1 MTIKSIIIGLSVLS
15 LISCKKE
22 TEAPKDPDQ
31 KTLSQVEDNSDLK
44 SEGDQAN
51 TDVTDA
57 LDNFK
62 SINGRI
68 ARKVICGC
76 EIDSVGEKT
85 IRLRYDGVTPCGSP
99 SRTRAGTITFQ
110 LIEKERW
117 AMEGAVI
124 QITLAN
130 YKVTRLSNSK
140 SWTFNGTKYFTNV
153 KGYGAYLQYLAGTD
167 SLMFRERA
175 RDINVLLNDGS
186 QITYNIARTSSWKK
200 IVYPNRS
207 VIQFSNEG
215 DTTINGLD
223 KIDAWGTN
231 RFGNS
236 FTNQYLS
243 RFTSDSYCGFWRPRS
258 GTIQHKSNGNILT
271 INMGVNETGQ
281 ADTRDCAYGW
291 KINWNLSSGASGE
304 KIFSY

>member
-1 MTIKSIIIGLSVLS
+1 MTIKSILFGLLVLS

-22 TEAPKDPDQ
+22 TEAPQPDQ
-31 KTLSQVEDNSDLK
+31 QSLSQVEDNSDLK

-99 SRTRAGTITFQ
+99 SRTRAGTITFE

-117 AMEGAVI
+117 AMQGAVI
-124 QITLAN
+124 RITLAN
-130 YKVTRLSNSK
+130 YKVTKLSNSK
-140 SWTFNGTKYFTNV
+140 SWTFNGTKYLTNV

-167 SLMFRERA
+167 SLIFRERA
-175 RDINVLLNDGS
+175 RDMNVVVNDGS
-186 QITYNIARTSSWKK
+186 QITYNIARTSSWKN
-200 IVYPNRS
+200 IFYPNRS
-207 VIQFSNEG
+207 VTQFASEG
-215 DTTINGLD
+215 DTTINGLEKTD
-223 KIDAWGTN
+223 TWGIN
-231 RFGNS
+231 RFGNN
-236 FTNQYLS
+236 FTSQYLS
-243 RFTSDSYCGFWRPRS
+243 RFTSDSYCKFYAPRS
-258 GTIQHKSNGNILT
+258 GTIQHKSNGNVLT
-271 INMGVNETGQ
+271 IYMGVNETGQ